1 MLCSV
6 YALCRCNTVAAWV
19 AALVLCMQ
27 MLPVL
32 LLLMRMLRVLATAS
46 LPILAIENKV
56 NALRATKM
64 LTDSK
69 GKHLK
74 LGALNTVKVLKNYK
88 R

>member
-56 NALRATKM
+56 NATKM

-74 LGALNTVKVLKNYK
+74 LRALNTVKVLKNYK